1 MHVMQLIINTQTLSL
16 KVACINVPINPI
28 MIYIQ
33 TYTSFTSKK

>member
-16 KVACINVPINPI
+16 KVACINVNPI